1 MNFFYNLKMV
11 YKILTLVVIAA
22 IGMALIGYRG
32 YSTISESRDSL
43 EIIYQKNMQQ
53 LYCIGEIKYMLR
65 DMQSRGAL
73 SLSAKDQ
80 KRIDDLKNDQK
91 EIRASFEENW
101 KLYQQAT
108 AGTEAEKGN
117 AAIQDKWNVFCG
129 TIDQVIALAQD
140 NKKDEGA
147 TYLSKNAGDA
157 TKQLRLLLEAQQKQ
171 AQENSQALF
180 EKMESD
186 ATSAS
191 RMMVLFSVAALIALF
206 AFSMLIIKAIIGPL
220 NRMVETCRRM
230 GDGDFRITPRT
241 ITTTDEIGE
250 LADTVCIMRE
260 NLNKLMRQASSSAE
274 QIAAAGE
281 ELTASAQQSAQASTQ
296 VAQSVTDAAGAVQIQ
311 QGAIE
316 SSTRAVSNIN
326 DSVSA
331 IDNQSNNVASRAD
344 SAAKS
349 AAQGLKSIEET
360 IQQIHNGAVGVQDS
374 SEIVDRLGESSQEI
388 GTIVETISGIAEQTN
403 LLALNAAI
411 EAARAGEHGRGFA
424 VVAEEVRKLA
434 EQSGEAAQKITQLI
448 TGIQQETQ
456 QAVTSMQ
463 KGRATVDAGAES
475 VANLRQ
481 NFIEIES
488 LVNEVTQEVKQMS
501 QAVHSATSDTENITT
516 QVDNIDKQGRAVSDE
531 MQTVSA
537 ATEEQSAS
545 ASEIATAS
553 ESLSRLAE
561 DLQHSLH
568 QFKF

>member
-43 EIIYQKNMQQ
+43 EVIYQKNMQQ

-80 KRIDDLKNDQK
+80 KRIDDLRNDQK
-91 EIRASFEENW
+91 EIRENFESNW
-101 KLYQQAT
+101 KLYEQAT
-108 AGTEAEKGN
+108 SGTEAEKAN
-117 AAIQDKWNVFCG
+117 AAILEKWKAFG
-129 TIDQVIALAQD
+129 AAIDQVIALAEA
-140 NKKDEGA
+140 NNKDEGA

-157 TKQLRLLLEAQQKQ
+157 TKQLRLLLEEQQKQ
-171 AQENSQALF
+171 AQESAQARF
-180 EKMESD
+180 EKMEAD
-186 ATSAS
+186 AASAS
-191 RMMVLFSVAALIALF
+191 RMMVLFCVAALIALF
-206 AFSMLIIKAIIGPL
+206 AISMLIIKAITGPL
-220 NRMVETCRRM
+220 DRMVETCRRM

-316 SSTRAVSNIN
+316 SSTQAVSHIN
-326 DSVSA
+326 ESVTA
-331 IDNQSNNVASRAD
+331 IDHQSNDVASRAE
-344 SAAKS
+344 SAAHS

-360 IQQIHNGAVGVQDS
+360 IQQIRNGAVGVQDS
-374 SEIVDRLGESSQEI
+374 SEIVDRLGESSQQI
-388 GTIVETISGIAEQTN
+388 GTIVETISGIAAQTN

-475 VANLRQ
+475 VANLRH

-501 QAVHSATSDTENITT
+501 QVVHSATADTENITS
-516 QVDNIDKQGRAVSDE
+516 QVANIDKQGKAVSGE

-568 QFKF
+568 KFKF